1 MSPVTKV
8 LVVVLVVFC
17 IAFSMVAISLTAQ
30 TSDWKS
36 LAEEFQQAAQI
47 ADASQRSLL
56 ASHAAELASARDS
69 MNDLLGRLGKAEQD
83 LQSSQEDVAR
93 QGNEIAQLTTDN
105 RRADALAQRLT
116 NELGI
121 AQNGR
126 NVVEEQRRQLET
138 RNIDL
143 ETRNIALNDRV
154 NELTTQ
160 VTILDQQR
168 RQQEQ
173 QISILRSENDKL
185 AMQSGVPGAGPDVT
199 SSTISGVSPITPV
212 PAPRITGHVHAIE
225 GEYVTL
231 SVGSADQVA
240 KGMVFVVSRDNDI
253 YVGDVE
259 ITDVEPNL
267 AAGRLIRNAQGRTP
281 QPGDTVRDVYQLLS
295 PR

>member
-8 LVVVLVVFC
+8 LIVVLVVFC

-30 TSDWKS
+30 TSDWKA

-47 ADASQRSLL
+47 ADASQRSLM
-56 ASHAAELASARDS
+56 ASHAAELASARDNI
-69 MNDLLGRLGKAEQD
+69 NDLLGRLGKLETD
-83 LQSSQEDVAR
+83 LQSSQEENAR
-93 QGNEIAQLTTDN
+93 QGNEIAQLMTDN

-126 NVVEEQRRQLET
+126 NAVEEQRRQLEA

-143 ETRNIALNDRV
+143 ESRNIALNDRV

-173 QISILRSENDKL
+173 QINILRTENEKL
-185 AMQSGVPGAGPDVT
+185 ALQSGVPGVGPEVT
-199 SSTISGVSPITPV
+199 ATTVPGVSPITPV
-212 PAPRITGHVHAIE
+212 PAPRITGEVQAVE

-231 SVGSADQVA
+231 TVGSNDQVT
-240 KGMVFVVSRDNDI
+240 KGMVFVVSRGADT

-259 ITDVEPNL
+259 ITDVEPDL
-267 AAGRLIRNAQGRTP
+267 SAGRLIRNAQGRLP
-281 QPGDTVRDVYQLLS
+281 QQGDVVRDVYQLLS